1 MHLHLISKLNY
12 LRAAFPLSLWK
23 TAHLSLPTLRPKENT
38 KWNTKPEETSIQERN
53 GTMFQVIY
61 RNSNNDNNI
70 KRSAMHIPLSKQAME
85 LM

>member
-1 MHLHLISKLNY
+1 MHLQPWFQSWTTSFL
-12 LRAAFPLSLWK
+12 FSLWK
-23 TAHLSLPTLRPKENT
+23 AAHHSLPTLWPKENT
-38 KWNTKPEETSIQERN
+38 KWNTKPEETSIQERT
-53 GTMFQVIY
+53 GMMFQVIY